1 MASSTSPTM
10 HPIQYLHSSAWRTL
24 AAPRGGS
31 ISASWGVDGLTLCFL
46 AQADSLTEEQVSEFK
61 EAFSLFDKDGDGQI
75 TTKELGTVMRSLGQN
90 PSESELQDMINEV
103 DADNNGTIDF
113 PEFLT
118 MMARKMKD
126 TDSEEEIREA
136 FKVFD
141 RDNNGFIS
149 AAELRHVM
157 TSIGEK
163 LTDDEVD
170 EMIREAD
177 QDGDGRIDYNEFVQ
191 LMMQK

>member
-1 MASSTSPTM
+1 
-10 HPIQYLHSSAWRTL
+10 
-24 AAPRGGS
+24 
-31 ISASWGVDGLTLCFL
+31 
-46 AQADSLTEEQVSEFK
+46 
-61 EAFSLFDKDGDGQI
+61 
-75 TTKELGTVMRSLGQN
+75 
-90 PSESELQDMINEV
+90 
-103 DADNNGTIDF
+103 
-113 PEFLT
+113 
-118 MMARKMKD
+118 MARKMKD

-177 QDGDGRIDYNEFVQ
+177 QDGDGKIDCGFYKFQKPTSCRLPSIADNEFVQ